1 MRLVYPVEFEFG
13 RLVFLWRENRRAW
26 NKTMTNKKL
35 NLCIAPG
42 RNLNL
47 AGLLGERQAFLTLSR
62 STEICQLP
70 ELYYNNTALAD
81 FLCVCFFF
89 MFVLDPTYGDLTDY
103 VYDKLNVTHSYGLE
117 LRPGADEPN
126 GFLLPDCEIVPTGRE
141 IMAALKAITP
151 ILEGKKA
158 GAKFDKDENQNKSRR
173 GKKRRS

>member
-1 MRLVYPVEFEFG
+1 MEGKSESLEQDHDQQ
-13 RLVFLWRENRRAW
+13 
-26 NKTMTNKKL
+26 KTQSMYSTGPESKPGWPPWGKASVL
-35 NLCIAPG
+35 N
-42 RNLNL
+42 
-47 AGLLGERQAFLTLSR
+47 
-62 STEICQLP
+62 TEICQLP
-70 ELYYNNTALAD
+70 ELYCNNTALAD
-81 FLCVCFFF
+81 FLCVFF

-151 ILEGKKA
+151 ILAEGNKT

>member
-1 MRLVYPVEFEFG
+1 MEG
-13 RLVFLWRENRRAW
+13 KSENLEQDQ
-26 NKTMTNKKL
+26 NQQQTQS
-35 NLCIAPG
+35 ISVAPG
-42 RNLNL
+42 RNLIL
-47 AGLLGERQAFLTLSR
+47 AGLLGERQAFSTLSHPY
-62 STEICQLP
+62 SQII
-70 ELYYNNTALAD
+70 A
-81 FLCVCFFF
+81 VCFFF
-89 MFVLDPTYGDLTDY
+89 MFVPDPTYGDLTDY

-151 ILEGKKA
+151 ILAEGNKT